1 MNLHPRQIQI
11 FVFKISSQFL
21 LPWLM
26 ESQSFSE
33 YVNWFFL
40 QPINDTYPEFRGVFT
55 VDVLDCY

>member
-1 MNLHPRQIQI
+1 MNLHLRQIQI

-33 YVNWFFL
+33 YVNWFYL
-40 QPINDTYPEFRGVFT
+40 QPINDAYQEFKGVFT